1 MQRKMLDWQSQQWIF
16 VCLAWRMLHV
26 MKDSS
31 VMPSIFDEAMK
42 WLVDN
47 IKGTPWEAS
56 WNAFGISRNGK
67 NTQTWWTCSEKCLID
82 RVSSEY
88 LFAWLDACFMWWRTQ
103 VSCHPFSMR
112 PWNGSLTISR
122 GHPEKPVE
130 MRLVL
135 AEMAEIC
142 KNSEHA
148 AENAWLTGSA
158 VEEIFVC
165 LAWCMLHV
173 MKDSS
178 VMPSIFDEAMK
189 WLVDNIKGTPWEA
202 SWNAFG
208 ISRNGRNMQK

>member
-1 MQRKMLDWQSQQWIF
+1 
-16 VCLAWRMLHV
+16 

-42 WLVDN
+42 WLADN

-56 WNAFGISRNGK
+56 WNAFGSGRNGMK
-67 NTQTWWTCSEKCLID
+67 WWKCSGKCLID

-103 VSCHPFSMR
+103 VLCHPFSMR
-112 PWNGSLTISR
+112 SWNGSLTISR

-158 VEEIFVC
+158 VEEIIC
-165 LAWCMLHV
+165 LLGLTHASC
-173 MKDSS
+173 
-178 VMPSIFDEAMK
+178 DEGLKCHAIHFRWGHEMARWQYQGDTLRSQLK
-189 WLVDNIKGTPWEA
+189 CVWY
-202 SWNAFG
+202 
-208 ISRNGRNMQK
+208 